1 VTSTCNLDNS
11 EHTLKNQEAVLKTH
25 EKRLADIEKDMQ
37 DLALADVDKESDV
50 IPITTKERD
59 LTLTLIPELRKVC
72 EEALSITVAK
82 RTGQKFGKMTTID
95 RSHAGQGIVGKAN
108 LGVEQE
114 FGDMVTE
121 RDSRAFQG
129 QLDRDAFAVLM
140 GSMGNSTS
148 KV

>member
-1 VTSTCNLDNS
+1 MPISRQTYLGKCFPDPR
-11 EHTLKNQEAVLKTH
+11 
-25 EKRLADIEKDMQ
+25 EK
-37 DLALADVDKESDV
+37 
-50 IPITTKERD
+50 RD

-95 RSHAGQGIVGKAN
+95 RSHAVQGIVSKAN

-114 FGDMVTE
+114 FGDMVTD
-121 RDSRAFQG
+121 RDSRAVQG

-140 GSMGNSTS
+140 GNMGNSTS
-148 KV
+148 KL